1 MMNPPELP
9 PFSHQPRKYSGPSAD
24 EVLRL
29 RKEFLN
35 PGIFL
40 YYKKPLML
48 VEGKI
53 QYVWDEHGRRYLDA
67 LGGIVTVNCGHCHP
81 DVVASANR
89 QNETLQHSTTIYLQ
103 PNIAEYA
110 KKLASKMPGEL
121 RVCYFTNSGS
131 EANDLAL
138 LMARACTN
146 NYEVIS
152 LRNAYHGGSTLT
164 MGTTGNRGWKFN
176 VPHSFGVHHAITP
189 DPYRGL
195 WGHDDP
201 DAGKKY
207 AADVKNLIDFATPGQ
222 IAAFIAESIQGVGGC
237 VVFPDNYLKHAYE
250 HVRAAGGVCIAD
262 EVQAGFGRTG
272 THYWGFE
279 TQGVIPDIV
288 TMAKGIGNGCPLG
301 AVVTTPK
308 IAAAL
313 AQRTHFNT
321 FGGNPVVCAQGS
333 AVLDVIDR
341 EKLQANTLKI
351 GNRILAGLNKLKE
364 KHNIIGDVRGK
375 GLLLGIELVKDRQ
388 SKEAAKEECAQVVE
402 TCKEMGLLLG
412 KGGLWGQ
419 TIRFSPPMCVNEQD
433 ADFLL
438 EILDRALTSL

>member
-1 MMNPPELP
+1 
-9 PFSHQPRKYSGPSAD
+9 
-24 EVLRL
+24 
-29 RKEFLN
+29 
-35 PGIFL
+35 
-40 YYKKPLML
+40 
-48 VEGKI
+48 
-53 QYVWDEHGRRYLDA
+53 
-67 LGGIVTVNCGHCHP
+67 
-81 DVVASANR
+81 
-89 QNETLQHSTTIYLQ
+89 
-103 PNIAEYA
+103 
-110 KKLASKMPGEL
+110 MPGEL
-121 RVCYFTNSGS
+121 KVCYFTNSGS

-138 LMARACTN
+138 LMARAYTN

-195 WGHDDP
+195 WGRDDA

-250 HVRAAGGVCIAD
+250 HARAAGGVCIAD

-341 EKLQANTLKI
+341 EKLQANTLRI

-364 KHNIIGDVRGK
+364 KHSIIGDVRGK

-388 SKEAAKEECAQVVE
+388 SKEPAKEECAQVME
-402 TCKEMGLLLG
+402 TAKEMGLLLG

-438 EILDRALTSL
+438 EVLDRALASL